1 MVDKTTLSASS
12 RSNLLSLQR
21 TAGMIATTQNRLS
34 TGLAVSS
41 AMDDAVKY
49 FQAKSLNSRAQD
61 LGERKDAIDQGV
73 STLDATLKATD
84 AMENL
89 VSRMKGLVEAS
100 RSQTV
105 AQRTET
111 AKQLTELHNQV
122 AHLVEDATYKGLNL
136 LNNASA
142 KLTVRFSDKADSKL
156 EVDGVDFTAKKYLLK
171 EDLANP
177 GQFIGAD
184 VDVGDDVATGIGFTK
199 ALDAYDFTDSTDLAT
214 YSDDA
219 NNAIVALE
227 ATIDNI
233 RAKSSVVA
241 TNADILKVRLDFTK
255 DYVSVLQAGADKLT
269 LADLNEEGANL
280 LALQTRQQIGIQA
293 LSFAGQS
300 EQSVLSLFR

>member
-1 MVDKTTLSASS
+1 MVDKLTLSAAS

-21 TAGMIATTQNRLS
+21 TAGMIATTQTRLS
-34 TGLAVSS
+34 TGLAVNS

-49 FQAKSLNSRAQD
+49 FQAKSLNTRAQD

-73 STLDATLKATD
+73 STLEATLKATD
-84 AMENL
+84 AMEDL
-89 VSRMKGLVEAS
+89 VQRMKGLVEAS

-142 KLTVRFSDKADSKL
+142 KLTVRFSDKADSKI
-156 EVDGVDFTAKKYLLK
+156 EVNGVDFSAEEYLLTSDGSGGW
-171 EDLANP
+171 E
-177 GQFIGAD
+177 GAA
-184 VDVGDDVATGIGFTK
+184 VAVGGDVAAGLGFTK
-199 ALDAYDFTDSTDLAT
+199 ALAAYDFTDATDVAT

-219 NNAIVALE
+219 NTAILALE

-233 RAKSSVVA
+233 RAKSSVIA
-241 TNADILKVRLDFTK
+241 TNADILKVRLDFTE
-255 DYVSVLQAGADKLT
+255 DYVSVLAAGADKLT

>member
-1 MVDKTTLSASS
+1 MVDKMTLSASS

-49 FQAKSLNSRAQD
+49 FQAKSLNSRAKD

-100 RSQTV
+100 RSQTT

-136 LNNASA
+136 LNNGSA
-142 KLTVRFSDKADSKL
+142 KLTVRFSDKSDSKI
-156 EVDGVDFTAKKYLLK
+156 EVDGVDFTAENYLLK
-171 EDLANP
+171 
-177 GQFIGAD
+177 AD
-184 VDVGDDVATGIGFTK
+184 GTAAGVAVDGDVATGLGFTK
-199 ALDAYDFTDSTDLAT
+199 ALDAYDFTDATDVAT
-214 YSDDA
+214 YSDRC
-219 NNAIVALE
+219 E
-227 ATIDNI
+227 QRGS
-233 RAKSSVVA
+233 RARG
-241 TNADILKVRLDFTK
+241 DD
-255 DYVSVLQAGADKLT
+255 
-269 LADLNEEGANL
+269 
-280 LALQTRQQIGIQA
+280 RQHPRQVFGHGDECRHPQGP
-293 LSFAGQS
+293 S
-300 EQSVLSLFR
+300 